1 MITNFEGYKLNLQ
14 LFAEGGTGSATG
26 ADGGTASGET
36 SETGA
41 NAQPQKKGGK
51 TNPLENVQYG
61 IPDTEAAQS
70 TNVQETKAEQIATPT
85 DRNAEFEKLIKG
97 DYKDL
102 YDARVQDIVKNRLKG
117 TKETVEKYNALTP
130 VLELLGQKYGV
141 DATNVEALSKAIM
154 DDDSYYED
162 EALERGITVEALKE
176 IKAMKRENE
185 ELRKTDAE
193 RKNQENRDRML
204 AMWMDQAK
212 QAQAFYP
219 TLNIA
224 DEAKNPKFLS
234 LLNSG
239 IDVKTAFEVVHK
251 DELIPAAMQYTAK
264 TVEQKITNSIR
275 ANGNRPTENGMASQS
290 AVITKRDPSQLS
302 KQDLDEIERRVR
314 NGERISF
321 G

>member
-14 LFAEGGTGSATG
+14 LFAEGGTGNATG
-26 ADGGTASGET
+26 ADGGTASSET

-41 NAQPQKKGGK
+41 NAQLQKKGGK

-61 IPDTEAAQS
+61 IPNTEAAQS

-224 DEAKNPKFLS
+224 NEAKNPKFLS